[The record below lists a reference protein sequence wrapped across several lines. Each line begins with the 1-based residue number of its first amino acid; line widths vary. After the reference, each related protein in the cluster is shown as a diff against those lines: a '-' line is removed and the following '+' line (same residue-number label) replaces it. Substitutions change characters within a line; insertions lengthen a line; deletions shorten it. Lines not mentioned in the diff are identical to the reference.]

1 MLCAWHSNLQ
11 SVIRP
16 GADQQVAVCSEGRS
30 RPTGCSLCG
39 REGALGMLRAWHSRL
54 QCVLREGAPGALCA
68 WQCAL
73 LSGWDHLAGSVSSW
87 QCVHGSVS
95 SCLDRTIL
103 PIRHGD
109 PTKKRD
115 WNEK

>member
-73 LSGWDHLAGSVSSW
+73 LSGWDHLAGRPSCPFAMEIP
-87 QCVHGSVS
+87 QRKGIGMRNEAMQEGSDG
-95 SCLDRTIL
+95 L
-103 PIRHGD
+103 
-109 PTKKRD
+109 
-115 WNEK
+115 E